1 MKEQKKEPQGLLW
14 SRSGQTGRNARRMSG
29 VRKEREVRMGDVNV
43 RKTGVTSRR
52 LHGAGRHLRTD
63 HWSPPPSEMEG
74 LFSWSSG

>member
-1 MKEQKKEPQGLLW
+1 MY
-14 SRSGQTGRNARRMSG
+14 G

-52 LHGAGRHLRTD
+52 LYGAGRHLRTD
-63 HWSPPPSEMEG
+63 HWSPPHSEMEG